1 MGRRRDA
8 RRGLACGGTRQ
19 ATGASG
25 GQPASC
31 CRRQRQCTL
40 SRARRERQS
49 QQRERDRTEKG
60 NWCHRHSNEEGS
72 RRLQMPSDGDSLLQD
87 SATEARASMTKDLL
101 SLPPP
106 LLVSRVARRLTSVT
120 PLSILSP
127 DCLLIIPVS
136 LSPTSSSSSSLAFLV
151 HLSPDPL
158 CRRRLML
165 HFSA

>member
-1 MGRRRDA
+1 M
-8 RRGLACGGTRQ
+8 
-19 ATGASG
+19 ASL
-25 GQPASC
+25 P
-31 CRRQRQCTL
+31 
-40 SRARRERQS
+40 RAAGVNVSVHYLVREESDRVNS
-49 QQRERDRTEKG
+49 ERERDGTEKG

-101 SLPPP
+101 SFPPP
-106 LLVSRVARRLTSVT
+106 LLVSRRRTT
-120 PLSILSP
+120 PDQRDSSFHSLSLSP

-158 CRRRLML
+158 SRRRLML